1 MSSLPNLGQFIKLTG
16 TYPRKVIILLIT
28 CAKTLKEITHKSMQ
42 NVELGGGVYKVAI
55 S

>member
-1 MSSLPNLGQFIKLTG
+1 M
-16 TYPRKVIILLIT
+16 LLIT
-28 CAKTLKEITHKSMQ
+28 CTKKSLKEITHKSMQ